1 MTSATRPRPAAA
13 PRRWPR
19 RLALAAVAVAVAA
32 VLASGWLDRTERS
45 LLDLG
50 APAQVR
56 VVNEAGP
63 LEVVEADGPAVLE
76 TTASWL
82 FVGPEVVP
90 STASSDGTDVRITC
104 PGWSPCRVAARLSV
118 PPGTE
123 VEAVSPH
130 DVVTASRTSGPLTLS
145 SDDGHVALGPVS
157 GPVRVLTGSADVRA
171 AGLRSPD
178 VRIETSSGAVA
189 VSSALVPGSLV
200 VEAGAAPVVL
210 TVPDAAYDLD
220 LRGDPVDD
228 AGLGAARR
236 ADGTIRVDADGPVTL
251 VVLEEADDEAADADP
266 RDAAAEDAGRG

>member
-1 MTSATRPRPAAA
+1 MTSATRPRPAA

-19 RLALAAVAVAVAA
+19 RLALAAVAVAIAA
-32 VLASGWLDRTERS
+32 VLAAGWLDRAERS

-50 APAQVR
+50 APARVL

-63 LEVVEADGPAVLE
+63 LEVVEADGPVALE

-82 FVGPEVVP
+82 FAGPEVVP
-90 STASSDGTDVRITC
+90 TTSTDGAEVRISC
-104 PGWSPCRVAARLSV
+104 PGWLPCRVAARLSV

-123 VEAVSPH
+123 VEAVTPH
-130 DVVTASRTSGPLTLS
+130 DVVSASRTSGPLTLS

-157 GPVRVLTGSADVRA
+157 GPVRVLTGSADVHA

-178 VRIETSSGAVA
+178 VRIETSSGAVS
-189 VSSALVPGSLV
+189 VWSALVPGSLV

-228 AGLGAARR
+228 GGLGAARR
-236 ADGTIRVDADGPVTL
+236 PDGAIQVDADGPVTL
-251 VVLEEADDEAADADP
+251 VVLEEPAEEATDAD
-266 RDAAAEDAGRG
+266 RRGGQAAGDAGRG